1 MDEVCYDKTVEFLK
15 GGHQVMIFVHARNA
29 TVNTAMVMKEMAQQN
44 RETALFLPEDNNQYG
59 PAKSAIEKSR
69 NRQLKFQEQ
78 GLMYYFV
85 LLDATV
91 SVLVTT
97 SLLA

>member
-1 MDEVCYDKTVEFLK
+1 MPNMDPLWKTLNIDSDHLYRHLTEVNGRDTR
-15 GGHQVMIFVHARNA
+15 GGYIKVML
-29 TVNTAMVMKEMAQQN
+29 E
-44 RETALFLPEDNNQYG
+44 
-59 PAKSAIEKSR
+59 
-69 NRQLKFQEQ
+69 FQEQ